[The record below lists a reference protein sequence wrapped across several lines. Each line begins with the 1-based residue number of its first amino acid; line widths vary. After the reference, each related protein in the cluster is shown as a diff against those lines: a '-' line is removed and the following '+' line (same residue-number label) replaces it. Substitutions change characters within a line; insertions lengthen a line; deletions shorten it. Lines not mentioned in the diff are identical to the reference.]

1 MEKATTNSKRTH
13 VIKRESSWAIKKEGA
28 KRATKLYKSKL
39 EAIKAAK
46 ESRKKGVVL
55 VVHKADGSIQEWIR

>member
-1 MEKATTNSKRTH
+1 MEKTKTISKRTH
-13 VIKRESSWAIKKEGA
+13 VIKRESNWAIKKEGA

-46 ESRKKGVVL
+46 ESRKKGVIL